1 METNTSQVTGVY
13 GLRREGGKVPLSID
27 ENKLVQRCLSHQPG
41 AWNDFVDTY
50 LNLIYRVIH
59 HTAHLRGV
67 TLQPADV
74 EDLASDVLLQLV
86 ANNYA
91 VLRQFQGRS
100 SLATYLTVICRRCC
114 IHLFA
119 RKFGTTAIFK
129 SVPLNQESMEETIHD
144 DDGADALEH
153 VHDLLTRLPKGVREV
168 VRLHYLVG
176 LSYEEISS
184 RLGIPVNSI
193 GPLLSRARQKLRT
206 KLQSDPG
213 FSPSSANQA
222 GVA

>member
-1 METNTSQVTGVY
+1 M
-13 GLRREGGKVPLSID
+13 PLTAD

-50 LNLIYRVIH
+50 LSLIYRVIH

-67 TLQPADV
+67 TIQPEDV
-74 EDLASDVLLQLV
+74 EDLASEVLLQLV

-91 VLRQFQGRS
+91 TLRQFQGRS
-100 SLATYLTVICRRCC
+100 SLATYLTVICRRSC
-114 IHLFA
+114 IHLLA

-129 SVPLNQESMEETIHD
+129 SMPMNHQSMDETISD
-144 DDGADALEH
+144 DDSSDALEH
-153 VHDLLTRLPKGVREV
+153 VHDLLTHLPRGVREV

-176 LSYEEISS
+176 LTYEEISS
-184 RLGIPVNSI
+184 QLGIPVNSI
-193 GPLLSRARQKLRT
+193 GPLLTRARQKLKT

-213 FSPSSANQA
+213 FTPDTTAKQA

>member
-1 METNTSQVTGVY
+1 MPIGV
-13 GLRREGGKVPLSID
+13 D
-27 ENKLVQRCLSHQPG
+27 ENKLIQRCLTHQPG
-41 AWNDFVDTY
+41 AWNEFVDAY
-50 LNLIYRVIH
+50 LGLIYRIIH

-67 TLQPADV
+67 TLQPEDV

-86 ANNYA
+86 ANNYS

-100 SLATYLTVICRRCC
+100 TLATYLTVIVRRSC
-114 IHLFA
+114 IHLLA

-129 SVPLNQESMEETIHD
+129 SMPVSEQIRDDSAGDESS
-144 DDGADALEH
+144 DALEH
-153 VHDLLTRLPKGVREV
+153 VHDLLTKLPRGVREV

-184 RLGIPVNSI
+184 QLGIPVNSI

-213 FSPSSANQA
+213 FAAKPTKHA

>member
-1 METNTSQVTGVY
+1 
-13 GLRREGGKVPLSID
+13 VPLTAD

-50 LNLIYRVIH
+50 LSLIYRVIH

-67 TLQPADV
+67 TIQPEDV
-74 EDLASDVLLQLV
+74 EDLASEVLLQLV

-91 VLRQFQGRS
+91 TLRQFQGRS
-100 SLATYLTVICRRCC
+100 SLATYLTVICRRSC
-114 IHLFA
+114 IHLLA

-129 SVPLNQESMEETIHD
+129 SMPMNHQSMDETISD
-144 DDGADALEH
+144 DDSSDALEH
-153 VHDLLTRLPKGVREV
+153 VHDLLTHLPRGVREV

-176 LSYEEISS
+176 LTYEEISS
-184 RLGIPVNSI
+184 QLGIPVNSI
-193 GPLLSRARQKLRT
+193 GPLLTRARQKLKT

-213 FSPSSANQA
+213 FTPDTTAKQA

>member
-1 METNTSQVTGVY
+1 M
-13 GLRREGGKVPLSID
+13 PLTAD

-50 LNLIYRVIH
+50 LSLIYRVIH

-67 TLQPADV
+67 TLQPEDV
-74 EDLASDVLLQLV
+74 EDLASEVLLQLV

-91 VLRQFQGRS
+91 TLRQFQGRS
-100 SLATYLTVICRRCC
+100 SLATYLTVICRRSC
-114 IHLFA
+114 IHLLA

-129 SVPLNQESMEETIHD
+129 SMPMNHQSMDETISD
-144 DDGADALEH
+144 EDSGDSLEH
-153 VHDLLTRLPKGVREV
+153 VHDLLTHLPKGVREV

-176 LSYEEISS
+176 LTYEEISS
-184 RLGIPVNSI
+184 QLGIPVNSI
-193 GPLLSRARQKLRT
+193 GPLLTRARQKLRT

-213 FSPSSANQA
+213 FTPDTSAKQA

>member
-1 METNTSQVTGVY
+1 M
-13 GLRREGGKVPLSID
+13 PLTAD

-50 LNLIYRVIH
+50 LSLIYRVIH

-67 TLQPADV
+67 TLQPEDV
-74 EDLASDVLLQLV
+74 EDLASEVLLQLV

-91 VLRQFQGRS
+91 TLRQFQGRS
-100 SLATYLTVICRRCC
+100 SLATYLTVICRRSC
-114 IHLFA
+114 IHLLA

-129 SVPLNQESMEETIHD
+129 SMPMNHQSMDETISD
-144 DDGADALEH
+144 DDSSDALEH
-153 VHDLLTRLPKGVREV
+153 VHDLLTHLPRGVREV

-176 LSYEEISS
+176 LTYEEISS
-184 RLGIPVNSI
+184 QLGIPVNSI
-193 GPLLSRARQKLRT
+193 GPLLTRARQKLKT

-213 FSPSSANQA
+213 FTPDTTARQA

>member
-1 METNTSQVTGVY
+1 
-13 GLRREGGKVPLSID
+13 VPLTAD

-41 AWNDFVDTY
+41 AWNDFVDAY
-50 LNLIYRVIH
+50 LSLIYRVIH

-67 TLQPADV
+67 TLQPEDV
-74 EDLASDVLLQLV
+74 EDLASEVLLQLV

-91 VLRQFQGRS
+91 TLRQFQGRS
-100 SLATYLTVICRRCC
+100 SLATYLTVICRRSC
-114 IHLFA
+114 IHLLA

-129 SVPLNQESMEETIHD
+129 SMPMNQQSMDETISD
-144 DDGADALEH
+144 EDSSDALEH
-153 VHDLLTRLPKGVREV
+153 VHDLLTHLPRGVREV

-176 LSYEEISS
+176 LTYEEISS
-184 RLGIPVNSI
+184 QLGIPVNSI
-193 GPLLSRARQKLRT
+193 GPLLTRARQKLRT

-213 FSPSSANQA
+213 FTPDTTAKQA